1 MLARLS
7 QVLRGRHQER
17 GFTLIELVVVA
28 AVLALLVALALP
40 SYLGARNKAAIDE
53 ANGMAQQWRSLAY
66 GCYLQFLATYPTS
79 CDSDSQIGFN
89 EQPGKYWN
97 WTASA
102 TGAGI
107 IGDVYS
113 ANAVSG
119 TLAVSWASLN
129 AGLENGETYLVTMFV
144 SGSQQGQSAATC
156 IPNGC

>member
-1 MLARLS
+1 MLNYLHRLMRS
-7 QVLRGRHQER
+7 GRGQER

-53 ANGMAQQWRSLAY
+53 ANGMAQEWRSLTY
-66 GCYLQFLATYPTS
+66 GCYLQYINVALCAS
-79 CDSDSQIGFN
+79 NSAVGFN

-107 IGDVYS
+107 IAAVYNT
-113 ANAVSG
+113 NAVSG
-119 TLAVSWASLN
+119 TVAVSWASLN
-129 AGLENGETYLVTMFV
+129 AGLENGETYTVTMFV
-144 SGSQQGQSAATC
+144 SGSTQGQSTTSC
-156 IPNGC
+156 LPNGC